1 MSVLFGICQHEGQ
14 VVEER
19 ELIELSQGTGR
30 FAPDGTFV
38 RATGRI
44 GMGFQPYHTHLRSKL
59 ESQPKVDAHGK
70 MLTLDGRLD
79 NHVELCELLELPRDE
94 TADSAIVLAAFERW
108 GDDCFS
114 RFVGDWALALW
125 SNAART
131 LYLARDHAGARTLYF
146 EQIAG
151 SLLWSTYLE
160 TFFVGG
166 KKCEPDSAYA
176 ACYLACQP
184 VRDLT
189 PYHGISA
196 VTPAHHVVWRDGRL
210 VRRAHWR
217 WMAKDKIRYQT
228 DAEYQEQFLTLFR
241 QSVNRRTGP
250 GAPILAELSGG
261 MDSSSI
267 VCISDHMRK
276 QRGATSEDL
285 LDTVSYYDESDPGWN
300 EAPYFSCVER
310 ERRKRGLHLPLPLL
324 SDDLLPSPLPD
335 LLPGADFATYANE
348 LRLEQETH
356 SNGYRIILSGIGGDE
371 LLGGVPTPFPELAD
385 HLALGHLRAFAK
397 RAVPW
402 CLHLRRPLIHISAAA
417 IAFLFDQ
424 YLGSAIPNKRL
435 PPWSTSSMHEL
446 VQKERSNSADRGHF
460 FGFEPSSIGN
470 GRTWWATLETLPHR
484 HPGSIRRLEYRYP
497 YLDRDLVD
505 FLLRVPREQL
515 LQPGRRRSLM
525 RSALLGIT
533 PTEILERRRKGA
545 RHRAIFV
552 PLGNGTVRIRS
563 LLNHSMAAALGIVN
577 PTALADSVVRAV
589 HANDPTWIHAVT
601 RLVLFELWCKGTCSM
616 GVASGST
623 QSEFVA

>member
-1 MSVLFGICQHEGQ
+1 MSILFGICQPKGQ

-38 RATGRI
+38 RAIGRI

-59 ESQPKVDAHGK
+59 ESLPKVGTQGN

-79 NHVELCELLELPRDE
+79 NYLELCELLELPRDK
-94 TADSAIVLAAFERW
+94 TADSAIILAAFERW
-108 GDDCFS
+108 GEDCFS

-125 SNAART
+125 SNADRT
-131 LYLARDHAGARTLYF
+131 FYLARDHAGMRTLYF

-151 SLLWSTYLE
+151 SILWSTYLE
-160 TFFVGG
+160 TFFVES
-166 KKCEPDSAYA
+166 KRREPDAVYA
-176 ACYLACQP
+176 ACYLACEP
-184 VRDLT
+184 IGDLT
-189 PYHGISA
+189 PYRGISA
-196 VTPAHHVVWRDGRL
+196 VTPAHYL
-210 VRRAHWR
+210 VCRNGTIARRAHWR

-228 DAEYQEQFLTLFR
+228 GAEYQEHFLTLFR

-267 VCISDHMRK
+267 VCMSDHMRK
-276 QRGATSEDL
+276 QQGATPEDL
-285 LDTVSYYDESDPGWN
+285 LDTVSYYDESDSGWN

-324 SDDLLPSPLPD
+324 SDDLLPSPVPD
-335 LLPGADFATYANE
+335 LLPGADLATYANE
-348 LRLEQETH
+348 RRFDEETH
-356 SNGYRIILSGIGGDE
+356 SNGYRIVLSGIGGDE

-385 HLALGHLRAFAK
+385 HLAFGHLRSFAK

-402 CLHLRRPLIHISAAA
+402 CLHLRRPLFHLSAATVT
-417 IAFLFDQ
+417 FLLDQ
-424 YLGSAIPNKRL
+424 YFKPNILNMRL
-435 PPWSTSSMHEL
+435 PPWSTPSMNEL
-446 VQKERSNSADRGHF
+446 VQKARSYSADRGHF
-460 FGFEPSSIGN
+460 FGFAPSSIGN
-470 GRTWWATLETLPHR
+470 GRTWWATIETLPHL

-525 RSALLGIT
+525 RSALQGIT

-552 PLGNGTVRIRS
+552 PLRNGTARIRI
-563 LLNHSMAAALGIVN
+563 LLNHSRTAALGIVN
-577 PTALADSVVRAV
+577 ATELADTVVQAI
-589 HANDPTWIHAVT
+589 HANDPIWIHAVT
-601 RLVLFELWCKGTCSM
+601 RLVLFELWCEGSSSM
-616 GVASGST
+616 GVAPGST